1 MFLAGFDL
9 NEDSPTTASNLFN
22 ATLGLNSTSE
32 VHTVELMGVQCGKA
46 CYAISVASALT
57 FLAGVYQVNS
67 WILTSPP
74 VRGATSAGF
83 ISICWLDTRTCAVLQ
98 PSVLFLALPQVLM
111 AVFQL
116 GFVSVFLSSP
126 MLDGFATGASFT
138 ILTVQA
144 KYLLGLKIPRHQ
156 GYGTVVIT
164 WINIF
169 SNIHKTNLCDLITSA
184 ICISVLG
191 K

>member
-1 MFLAGFDL
+1 
-9 NEDSPTTASNLFN
+9 
-22 ATLGLNSTSE
+22 
-32 VHTVELMGVQCGKA
+32 
-46 CYAISVASALT
+46 
-57 FLAGVYQVNS
+57 
-67 WILTSPP
+67 
-74 VRGATSAGF
+74 
-83 ISICWLDTRTCAVLQ
+83 
-98 PSVLFLALPQVLM
+98 M

-116 GFVSVFLSSP
+116 GFVSVYLSGP

-156 GYGTVVIT
+156 GYGTVVVT

-169 SNIHKTNLCDLITSA
+169 ANIQSANMCDLITSI

-191 K
+191 KVTNYLMCFKMNDTTLGMRHPIPATHFYRLKSSFLTVFLFVCCSGR